1 MGGDTVTGRIFD
13 CSSSYMTC
21 VCRSCSHIRM
31 LCLEVALM
39 QKGAWGSPIPLCPFI
54 LQNTLYLKGKRLFYS
69 WETKA
74 GRRRVAVYTPGT
86 N

>member
-1 MGGDTVTGRIFD
+1 
-13 CSSSYMTC
+13 
-21 VCRSCSHIRM
+21 
-31 LCLEVALM
+31 M

-54 LQNTLYLKGKRLFYS
+54 LQNTLYLKEKRSFYS

-74 GRRRVAVYTPGT
+74 QRRRVAVYIPGT